1 MSQDMNPIAYQVKE
15 QIETL
20 KQRILEAH
28 PTLPILLREIHKTLK
43 SEPEVVT
50 LLDEDE
56 IGVIVNGLSAQTQTT
71 IATSLATG
79 KKGKTIKSIGV
90 ADL

>member
-1 MSQDMNPIAYQVKE
+1 MDNPTAFAVKE

-20 KQRILEAH
+20 RNRILEAH

-43 SEPEVVT
+43 ADPEVVT
-50 LLDEDE
+50 LLTEEE
-56 IGVIVNGLSAQTQTT
+56 IGVVVNGLSKQTQTT
-71 IATSLATG
+71 IATSLASG
-79 KKGKTIKSIGV
+79 KKGKSIKSIGI